1 VLILYNQPVLPE
13 DHPDFDSE
21 HTIVGIAE
29 SMTDVLQDAGFRIR
43 RLGLEQ
49 DPTALWTELQRRRP
63 DVVFNLFEGN
73 LNDTETESYVAG
85 LLQWSGVPFTGSP
98 HSTLTLARD
107 KYLTKYLLRGAG
119 LPTADFFAV
128 EQLPV
133 PPCE

>member
-1 VLILYNQPVLPE
+1 MKCRLGEREFRMTSPSVLILHNHPLLPVELPE
-13 DHPDFDSE
+13 EMSD
-21 HTIVGIAE
+21 I
-29 SMTDVLQDAGFRIR
+29 LRKAGFRVR

-49 DPTALWTELQRRRP
+49 DPSALWTELQRRRP

-98 HSTLTLARD
+98 FSTLTLARD

-128 EQLPV
+128 EQLP
-133 PPCE
+133 